1 MRKSF
6 GIALFSIGLTVLGSS
21 VASGQDFPNKPIRIV
36 TTGVGSTTD
45 FMARSMAQAL
55 TGTLGQQVIVDNK
68 ADNIAQEIV
77 AKAPPDGYT
86 VLVTGT
92 GFWVEPLLHQ
102 TNYDPVKDFSPII
115 LATQAPN
122 VLIVHPSVAAKSVA
136 ELVALAKAK
145 PGQLNFASAGTGGSA
160 HLAGELFKAATG
172 VNMVHVPYK
181 SAGPAIT
188 AVIGGE
194 VQLMFATTGAVA
206 PFMKTDKVRVLAVTT
221 AQPTALV
228 PGVPTVSGT
237 VPGYEAVSMVSVFAP
252 QKTPAALI
260 NRLNREIAQVL
271 NKPEMKERLFTAG
284 VEVVA
289 SSPQELDA
297 KLKSE
302 IARLGKV
309 IKELGIRGG

>member
-1 MRKSF
+1 MRKTC
-6 GIALFSIGLTVLGSS
+6 GIAVCSTVLTLLGSG
-21 VASGQDFPNKPIRIV
+21 AALAQEFPNKPIRIV

-45 FMARSMAQAL
+45 FMSRLMAQAL
-55 TGTLGQQVIVDNK
+55 TGTLGQQVIVDNR

-102 TNYDPVKDFSPII
+102 TNYDPVKDFSPVI
-115 LATQAPN
+115 LATRAPN
-122 VLIVHPSVAAKSVA
+122 VLVVHPSLAAKSVA
-136 ELVALAKAK
+136 ELIALAKAR

-172 VNMVHVPYK
+172 VAMVHVPYK
-181 SAGPAIT
+181 SAGPAVT
-188 AVIGGE
+188 AVIAGE
-194 VQLMFATTGAVA
+194 VQLMFATTGSVTQ
-206 PFMKTDKVRVLAVTT
+206 FMKTDKLRVLAVTT

-228 PGVPTVSGT
+228 PGIPTVSAS

-260 NRLNREIAQVL
+260 SRLNREIAQVL
-271 NKPEMKERLFTAG
+271 NKPETKERLFSAG

-297 KLKSE
+297 KLKLE

-309 IKELGIRGG
+309 IKEAGIRGG